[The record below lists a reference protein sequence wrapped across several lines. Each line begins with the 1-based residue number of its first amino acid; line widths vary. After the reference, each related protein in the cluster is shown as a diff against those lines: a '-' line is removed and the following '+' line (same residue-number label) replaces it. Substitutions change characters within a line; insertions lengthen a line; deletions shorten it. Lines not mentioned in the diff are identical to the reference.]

1 MNQLDR
7 YIKGKCIECGEE
19 IDLLQVYDRLTSE
32 YITISLPFCTTCKN
46 KNIEKR
52 CTYIDH

>member
-7 YIKGKCIECGEE
+7 YIKGKCLECGKE
-19 IDLLQVYDRLTSE
+19 IRLLQVYDRCTSD
-32 YITISLPFCTTCKN
+32 YITISLPFCTECEN